1 MSERSTPTTRKQLV
15 QIARENPVP
24 GTKELLTAIVE
35 ANIQLKFATTQLAA
49 RAQSASQLA
58 AEDSY
63 EIAGSFVKE
72 ANDYEIAAAK
82 LNTLMLTL
90 SCVLENAGV
99 RHEF

>member
-1 MSERSTPTTRKQLV
+1 MPSTRKQLV

-24 GTKELLTAIVE
+24 GAKELLTAIEE
-35 ANIQLKFATTQLAA
+35 ANGQLKFAATQLAL
-49 RAQSASQLA
+49 RSQLA
-58 AEDSY
+58 AQHVAADNY
-63 EIAGSFVKE
+63 QVAGSFVKE

-99 RHEF
+99 RHEY